1 MRTILIR
8 NISVNLIV
16 IAILFL
22 DSSIGLAY
30 EDEVDWWQEARN
42 ASCTELTDAYIS
54 TTEAEDEVVA
64 AIQASN
70 ASTAATNVVGVAS
83 VAFLG
88 FGFFTWDDNATAEEN
103 LAYLREDL
111 NIITTVAAEK
121 NCTLPAR

>member
-8 NISVNLIV
+8 NISTTFIV
-16 IAILFL
+16 IAVLFL
-22 DSSIGLAY
+22 DSSIVLAY

-42 ASCTELTDAYIS
+42 ASCDELIDAYIS

-64 AIQASN
+64 AIQESN
-70 ASTAATNVVGVAS
+70 ASTAATNVAGVAS

-111 NIITTVAAEK
+111 KIITTVAAEK